1 MLFDLTVAAPRPRR
15 GLLAASVLLHL
26 AAAGALL
33 ALPLRPIPKA
43 LPTATAVV
51 FFPAPKVAPLESSP
65 MRPRPAP
72 APPRKL
78 MEAQRRAGPRTLA
91 LAAQPLPVRREA
103 EPQPELRPIV
113 MQGLTLQST
122 ARAASSDLRLPSGG
136 GALTG
141 QRIGS
146 APAGGGGGVG
156 RLVDAGDVTEPPA
169 VVARAELR
177 KFYPPKAVQNR
188 FEGDVK
194 LRLLVAEDGSLA
206 QVDVLR
212 DPGEGLGEAG
222 ARAIRSYRFRPARV
236 NGEPVATIINFTLHF
251 VLG

>member
-1 MLFDLTVAAPRPRR
+1 MLFEGSAHAPRRP
-15 GLLAASVLLHL
+15 LLAVSVAVHL

-33 ALPLRPIPKA
+33 ALPRQPAVKA
-43 LPTATAVV
+43 LPSETAVV
-51 FFPAPKVAPLESSP
+51 FFPAPRVAPLE
-65 MRPRPAP
+65 RPRPVP
-72 APPRKL
+72 APPRQAV
-78 MEAQRRAGPRTLA
+78 AQRARPRVGGA
-91 LAAQPLPVRREA
+91 LAVRSTLPVHASLLPLRSA
-103 EPQPELRPIV
+103 PPEPAARTIV

-122 ARAASSDLRLPSGG
+122 ARAAASDLRPAAG
-136 GALTG
+136 GALAAGRGTG
-141 QRIGS
+141 
-146 APAGGGGGVG
+146 PAQEHEGGVG

-177 KFYPPKAVQNR
+177 KFYPPGAMQNG

-194 LRLLVAEDGSLA
+194 LRLLVAQDGSLA

-236 NGEPVATIINFTLHF
+236 NGEAVATVINFTLHF